1 MTIAWVIED
10 SFVRKRSAFESES
23 EMSKA
28 FFTGQLSSIVS
39 TGETAG
45 EGVNTYLILKQLGVH
60 NPRTAFRELADVATK
75 EDRLTGFQRLV
86 QMISPQTVGNCAM
99 AV

>member
-10 SFVRKRSAFESES
+10 SFVRRRSAFESES

-45 EGVNTYLILKQLGVH
+45 EGVKYLPH
-60 NPRTAFRELADVATK
+60 T
-75 EDRLTGFQRLV
+75 
-86 QMISPQTVGNCAM
+86 QTTRCP
-99 AV
+99 